1 MCGIVGYAGNIETAC
16 GKPLE
21 VCLQGLERLEYRGY
35 DSAGVALTAPGMDK
49 VVVRKKAGRLKNLV
63 EDIERRTYPL
73 ANGQTYGGDMPVEE
87 TGNMLILTTA
97 IAQKEGNADY
107 AAKHWEI
114 LTTWADYLLKKG
126 LDPENQLC
134 TDDFAGHFAHNANLS
149 IKAIMGIAGY
159 GKMAGM
165 LGKKDIAEKY
175 TQAAK
180 EMAGK
185 WVEMAADGD
194 HYKLT
199 FDKAGTWSQ
208 KYNLVWDEL
217 LGLNIFPKEVAQ
229 KEIAYYLTKQNLY
242 GLPLDSRRTYTKS
255 DWIMW
260 TATMAPDV
268 VTMQKFIAPVY
279 KYANETGS
287 RVPISDW
294 HETPDAKQ
302 VGFQARSVVGGY
314 FMPMLKKE
322 LMK

>member
-1 MCGIVGYAGNIETAC
+1 MNPGVHF
-16 GKPLE
+16 LS
-21 VCLQGLERLEYRGY
+21 VRRG
-35 DSAGVALTAPGMDK
+35 DQNGPG
-49 VVVRKKAGRLKNLV
+49 R
-63 EDIERRTYPL
+63 IF
-73 ANGQTYGGDMPVEE
+73 
-87 TGNMLILTTA
+87 I
-97 IAQKEGNADY
+97 
-107 AAKHWEI
+107 
-114 LTTWADYLLKKG
+114 
-126 LDPENQLC
+126 
-134 TDDFAGHFAHNANLS
+134 
-149 IKAIMGIAGY
+149 
-159 GKMAGM
+159 
-165 LGKKDIAEKY
+165 
-175 TQAAK
+175 
-180 EMAGK
+180 
-185 WVEMAADGD
+185 
-194 HYKLT
+194 

>member
-1 MCGIVGYAGNIETAC
+1 
-16 GKPLE
+16 
-21 VCLQGLERLEYRGY
+21 
-35 DSAGVALTAPGMDK
+35 
-49 VVVRKKAGRLKNLV
+49 
-63 EDIERRTYPL
+63 
-73 ANGQTYGGDMPVEE
+73 
-87 TGNMLILTTA
+87 
-97 IAQKEGNADY
+97 
-107 AAKHWEI
+107 
-114 LTTWADYLLKKG
+114 
-126 LDPENQLC
+126 
-134 TDDFAGHFAHNANLS
+134 
-149 IKAIMGIAGY
+149 MGIAGY

-175 TQAAK
+175 TQAVK